1 MEVRK
6 ELYIGG
12 RWTAPQSSGD
22 IAVVDSRT
30 EEPMGSVPRGAA
42 AEVEQAVAAARAA
55 FPAWAATPV
64 ADRVATLRAIA
75 DGLEARDGSAR
86 RPDEPRGRHADRHV
100 STRPGRLVRRRVPL
114 DRRHPRGVP
123 PRRTDRNIRC

>member
-42 AEVEQAVAAARAA
+42 AEVEKAVTAARTA
-55 FPAWAATPV
+55 FPA
-64 ADRVATLRAIA
+64 
-75 DGLEARDGSAR
+75 
-86 RPDEPRGRHADRHV
+86 
-100 STRPGRLVRRRVPL
+100 
-114 DRRHPRGVP
+114 
-123 PRRTDRNIRC
+123 

>member
-1 MEVRK
+1 VEVRK

-42 AEVEQAVAAARAA
+42 AEVEKAVTAARTA
-55 FPAWAATPV
+55 FPAWAASSV
-64 ADRVATLRAIA
+64 AD
-75 DGLEARDGSAR
+75 GWR
-86 RPDEPRGRHADRHV
+86 RCERSPTAW
-100 STRPGRLVRRRVPL
+100 
-114 DRRHPRGVP
+114 P
-123 PRRTDRNIRC
+123 PAKNSSPT